1 MNKFCSSC
9 NTEKEYSFFSFRKA
23 SKDGLTASCKICIS
37 ERKKSLTSTAA
48 YNKAYRE
55 KNKDAEV
62 ERIRSW
68 RTQNKEAINE
78 YKKKYRK
85 EFPLLHSILDSH
97 KRASRLQRVPPWL
110 NKEDKEN
117 IKVFYKKAKELS
129 EYHKCLYQIDH
140 IVPLKGKDVS
150 GLHVPW
156 NLQILTAEE
165 NNRKNNKYEDLSP
178 QA

>member
-9 NTEKEYSFFSFRKA
+9 NIEKEYSFFSLRKA
-23 SKDGLTASCKICIS
+23 SKDGLTASCKSCIS
-37 ERKKSLTSTAA
+37 ERKKSLTSTAT

-55 KNKDAEV
+55 KNKDIEAERV
-62 ERIRSW
+62 RFW
-68 RTQNKEAINE
+68 KTQNKETINE

-85 EFPLLHSILDSH
+85 KFPLLHSIWDSH
-97 KRASRLQRVPPWL
+97 KRASRLQRVPSWF
-110 NKEDKEN
+110 NKEDKEIIN
-117 IKVFYKKAKELS
+117 GFYKKAKEIS
-129 EYHKCLYQIDH
+129 EANKCLYQVDH
-140 IVPLKGKDVS
+140 IVPLNGKKVS

-165 NNRKNNKYEDLSP
+165 NNRKNNKYEDLFT